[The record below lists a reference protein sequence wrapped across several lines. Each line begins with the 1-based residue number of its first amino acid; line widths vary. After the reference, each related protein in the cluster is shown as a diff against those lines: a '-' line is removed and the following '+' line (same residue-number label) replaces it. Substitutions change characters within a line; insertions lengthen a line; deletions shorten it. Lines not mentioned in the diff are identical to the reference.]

1 MDNDKIE
8 AVASSFYA
16 VEFDS
21 HSWNSAPEFIKEQ
34 FRFYARSAIALC
46 KQDHG
51 YFEQA
56 NNYPDAAFLQPRPYI
71 H

>member
-1 MDNDKIE
+1 MDDAKIE

-21 HSWNSAPEFIKEQ
+21 HSWNSAPEFLKDQ
-34 FRFYARSAIALC
+34 FRIYAKTAIALC
-46 KQDHG
+46 DNSEG
-51 YFEQA
+51 CFDRVNTCEYQA
-56 NNYPDAAFLQPRPYI
+56 ETPHHLTT